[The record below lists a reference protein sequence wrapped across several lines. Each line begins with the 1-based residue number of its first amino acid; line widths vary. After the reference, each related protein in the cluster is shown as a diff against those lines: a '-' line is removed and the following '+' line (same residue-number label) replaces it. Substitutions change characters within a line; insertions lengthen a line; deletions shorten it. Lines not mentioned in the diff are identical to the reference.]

1 MSNTRWTPERVLIY
15 RHPVDMRKQID
26 ALSELVASEL
36 GHNPADRTAYV
47 FISRCSR
54 RIKVLIWHL
63 NGYWLLYKR
72 VETQRFHWPDWFAE
86 NETIQLDQ
94 AQLDYLLDGYDLNG
108 MRPHNEPVYA
118 RHF

>member
-47 FISRCSR
+47 FISRGSR